1 MTPIINPWIFYL
13 MHLINGLHI
22 VSIICTAIFAILL
35 LGIVLFLFFFWEEN
49 EDEDDG
55 FFKHTKKSFKPTL
68 IFLIISLSIFIITP
82 DKKTTYTMLIANYIT
97 ENNIEAGKEEV
108 KEIIDYVVDKLDN
121 KDEDK

>member
-35 LGIVLFLFFFWEEN
+35 LGIVLLLFFLWI
-49 EDEDDG
+49 EDEGEDDS
-55 FFKHTKKSFKPTL
+55 FFKHTKKSFKPIL
-68 IFLIISLSIFIITP
+68 IFLIISLSVFIITP
-82 DKKTTYTMLIANYIT
+82 DKKTAYTMLIANYIT